1 MKRRMLSM
9 VRHSNAA
16 PSPPPFG
23 RRSSS
28 ESTDGMRVRPT
39 VDRKWSAKAEPR
51 CGVAM
56 VVIESTWNLR
66 AVRWVV
72 R

>member
-1 MKRRMLSM
+1 MLSM
-9 VRHSNAA
+9 VRHSNAV

-23 RRSSS
+23 RRSRR
-28 ESTDGMRVRPT
+28 ESTEGMRAGPT
-39 VDRKWSAKAEPR
+39 VARKWSAKEEPR

-56 VVIESTWNLR
+56 VVMERTRNLR
-66 AVRWVV
+66 EVRCVV